1 MQLLSL
7 NFINIMKKQTGSYQ
21 VVPVFSCFI
30 ISGGVNFEEKRCL
43 FLLREN
49 KVNNKNVINVI
60 QWFEF
65 DWGEN
70 DEMEWEMEWGG
81 IHWIKLNSTAGTPN
95 MFSWNTK
102 YVQLKMFDCNCPIG
116 TIQFKKK
123 NKGGNSSKSRLMENE
138 SKLLRYN
145 KWQWLIWYIFFR
157 YRNNRTKSNFYDWLD
172 ILWNQKAY
180 HQQNQ

>member
-1 MQLLSL
+1 MSQKNRGGFLPSNRIQIQMNEHYEIEFVLQLLSL
-7 NFINIMKKQTGSYQ
+7 NFINVMKKQTGLYQ

-70 DEMEWEMEWGG
+70 DELEWELEWGG
-81 IHWIKLNSTAGTPN
+81 KYTLDQAEQY
-95 MFSWNTK
+95 SWNTK
-102 YVQLKMFDCNCPIG
+102 YVQLEYQICSAETANLFSWNCSIV
-116 TIQFKKK
+116 TVQLEQFSSQKK
-123 NKGGNSSKSRLMENE
+123 
-138 SKLLRYN
+138 
-145 KWQWLIWYIFFR
+145 
-157 YRNNRTKSNFYDWLD
+157 
-172 ILWNQKAY
+172 
-180 HQQNQ
+180 

>member
-1 MQLLSL
+1 MNEHYEIEFVLQLLSL
-7 NFINIMKKQTGSYQ
+7 NFINVMKKQTGLYQ

-70 DEMEWEMEWGG
+70 DELEWELEWGG
-81 IHWIKLNSTAGTPN
+81 KYTLDQAEQY
-95 MFSWNTK
+95 SWNTK
-102 YVQLKMFDCNCPIG
+102 YVQLKYEICSAENV
-116 TIQFKKK
+116 
-123 NKGGNSSKSRLMENE
+123 RL
-138 SKLLRYN
+138 
-145 KWQWLIWYIFFR
+145 
-157 YRNNRTKSNFYDWLD
+157 
-172 ILWNQKAY
+172 
-180 HQQNQ
+180 